1 MTIEDRVRRVLAD
14 AVSDEPPPRGAPL
27 ERALRRRRGRPALVG
42 AAALVLVLA
51 AVVGLVA
58 VRRSD
63 RAIPPV
69 APTLTTLPTTGWPE
83 VTDDAGNFRF
93 RYPPGWEARRI
104 RGALWAL
111 APRGIPRDDQGLPEF
126 EVRVTSARSLWR
138 SHGYWQGTTP
148 EVGRVPAGQAY
159 LLTWHVPAQY
169 GTYFVDWGRT
179 CATPA
184 APGSC
189 RPYSVQVEFRSFTGR
204 APWER
209 YRAEVQALVASLR
222 KLRPTAPTVGDRSRP
237 ACRAEQWELARPD
250 VTVSLP
256 PDRVPPDPVL
266 AVPVGVHFRGGRPCH
281 LRAPVSMAIQ
291 QEGRLL
297 EVRGNPAP
305 ATIELDLPEDALPA
319 TYLGHEEDRMLQTW
333 VWDHQCRSP
342 RAPSRPARIRRID
355 LVFSGEQGRRLL
367 TVDNIGQGPETPV
380 CGDRGQLSVVKAW
393 P

>member
-1 MTIEDRVRRVLAD
+1 MTIEDRVRRVLAE
-14 AVSDEPPPRGAPL
+14 AVADEPPPRGSPL
-27 ERALRRRRGRPALVG
+27 QAAIRRRSSRPVLVG
-42 AAALVLVLA
+42 AAALLLVLA
-51 AVVGLVA
+51 AVVSLVA
-58 VRRSD
+58 VRRLD
-63 RAIPPV
+63 RVVPATPTT
-69 APTLTTLPTTGWPE
+69 PTLTTLPTTGWPE

-93 RYPPGWEARRI
+93 RYPPGWEANRI
-104 RGALWAL
+104 RKGLWAL

-138 SHGYWQGTTP
+138 SQGYWQPSTA
-148 EVGRVPAGQAY
+148 EIGRLPAGQAY

-169 GTYFVDWGRT
+169 GTYFVDWGRR
-179 CATPA
+179 CGKPA

-204 APWER
+204 PPWDR
-209 YRAEVQALVASLR
+209 YRAQVQALVASLR

-250 VTVSLP
+250 VLFSP
-256 PDRVPPDPVL
+256 SPEPVL

-297 EVRGNPAP
+297 EVPGNPAP

-333 VWDHQCRSP
+333 VWDRPCQSP
-342 RAPSRPARIRRID
+342 RPPSRPIRIRRFN
-355 LVFSGEQGRRLL
+355 LFFSDERGRQLL
-367 TVDNIGQGPETPV
+367 AVNNIGQGSEDPT
-380 CGDRGQLSVVKAW
+380 CGDPGQPSVLKAW